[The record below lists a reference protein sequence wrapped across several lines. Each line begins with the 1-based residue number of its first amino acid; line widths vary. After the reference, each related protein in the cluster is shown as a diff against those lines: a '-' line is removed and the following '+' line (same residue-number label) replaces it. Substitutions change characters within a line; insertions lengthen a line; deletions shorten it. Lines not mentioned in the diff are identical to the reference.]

1 MSRRALL
8 SALGVLSML
17 LAAAGCASE
26 SEAGIPAVASTTAD
40 GSPQYR
46 YGVLSE
52 PAEAV
57 GANLPRTALPSEVE
71 KAVDAF
77 PVSDDPARP
86 AYVIRSTAGRLCLT
100 VMRQDGA
107 WGYTCGDPDREQ
119 RGGIVLLAE
128 PGPDNLWNVSALV
141 PDGAAVATVA
151 GEQRE
156 VRHNF
161 VRFSVSKTTPR
172 VGFSGPAYS
181 HTLDLAGL
189 IQ

>member
-1 MSRRALL
+1 M
-8 SALGVLSML
+8 
-17 LAAAGCASE
+17 
-26 SEAGIPAVASTTAD
+26 
-40 GSPQYR
+40 
-46 YGVLSE
+46 
-52 PAEAV
+52 
-57 GANLPRTALPSEVE
+57 
-71 KAVDAF
+71 
-77 PVSDDPARP
+77 
-86 AYVIRSTAGRLCLT
+86 
-100 VMRQDGA
+100 
-107 WGYTCGDPDREQ
+107 
-119 RGGIVLLAE
+119 
-128 PGPDNLWNVSALV
+128 SALV